1 MDINDFKAYF
11 EIECRVIS
19 PDVTYLHIIAE
30 PLFTPSKFEAIR
42 DAARK
47 IPGYKNTCQIGG
59 GFSILVSI
67 NCSEFDQVE
76 IEENIV
82 SFLGELNAN
91 VTTIGKV
98 IIDDCKMIEEEEKA
112 EQELMEILASQQ
124 ESGTSE
130 LDSMVGL
137 DKLDL
142 NYKAHVNDIY
152 GECFMFSVC
161 FPQGAGEA
169 ELQAVRDV
177 MGNYDFGLEEDD
189 YEGYTAIYLENEK
202 VMIDL
207 DLGNVATQNED
218 KVLHGILLALNGIKD
233 LDGKNISQVVINEF

>member
-1 MDINDFKAYF
+1 MDISDFKAYF
-11 EIECRVIS
+11 ETECRVIS
-19 PDVTYLHIIAE
+19 PDVTYLHIYAKK
-30 PLFTPSKFEAIR
+30 LFAPVKINAIKEY
-42 DAARK
+42 ACK
-47 IPGYKNTCQIGG
+47 IPGYKNLCQTGG
-59 GFSILVSI
+59 GFSVVVYI

-76 IEENIV
+76 VEENIM
-82 SFLGELNAN
+82 SFLGELNDN
-91 VTTIGKV
+91 VTSIGKV
-98 IIDDCKMIEEEEKA
+98 IIDDRRMTEEEEKA
-112 EQELMEILASQQ
+112 EQELMELLASQQ
-124 ESGTSE
+124 QETTNE

-152 GECFMFSVC
+152 GECFIFSVC

-177 MGNYDFGLEEDD
+177 IRNYDFGLEGDD

-207 DLGNVATQNED
+207 DLGNVTAQNED

-233 LDGKNISQVVINEF
+233 LEGKNISQVVINEV